1 MDRRKLMA
9 PALLLCLLLA
19 VGCAN
24 MSKTQKGAAIG
35 AAAGALGGAAVSD
48 DDTKGAVIGGALGAL
63 AGGLIGSYMDKQAA
77 EMEEIE
83 GATITR
89 EGDQLKVTFDNAI
102 LFDFDSSVLKPASQ
116 TQLDQVAMV
125 LVKYP
130 DTDILVM
137 GHTDSK
143 GSEEYNLTLS
153 ERRAASVRNYL
164 EGQGV
169 APARIRS
176 RGFGETVPVAE
187 NATELGRSQNR
198 RVELSIVANEELRE
212 RAAQG

>member
-1 MDRRKLMA
+1 MKRRIMLVPVLM
-9 PALLLCLLLA
+9 LCVLLA
-19 VGCAN
+19 AGCAG

-48 DDTKGAVIGGALGAL
+48 DDTKGAVIGGAIGAL
-63 AGGLIGSYMDKQAA
+63 AGGLIGSYMDKQAE

-83 GATITR
+83 GSTITR

-116 TQLDQVAMV
+116 TQLDQVAGV

-143 GSEEYNLTLS
+143 GSEDYNLNLS

-164 EGQGV
+164 ESQGV
-169 APARIRS
+169 ATLRIRS
-176 RGFGETVPVAE
+176 RGFGESVPVSD
-187 NATELGRSQNR
+187 NTSDLGRAQNR
-198 RVELSIVANEELRE
+198 RVELSIMANEELRE
-212 RAAQG
+212 RATQG

>member
-1 MDRRKLMA
+1 MKRRIPLVAVLM
-9 PALLLCLLLA
+9 LCLMIV

-24 MSKTQKGAAIG
+24 MSKSQKGAMIG

-48 DDTKGAVIGGALGAL
+48 DDTKGAVIGGAVGAL
-63 AGGLIGSYMDKQAA
+63 AGGLIGSYMDKQAE

-116 TQLDQVAMV
+116 TQLGQVAAV

-130 DTDILVM
+130 ETEILVM

-143 GSEEYNLTLS
+143 GSEDYNLNLS

-164 EGQGV
+164 ESQGV
-169 APARIRS
+169 APLRIRS
-176 RGFGETVPVAE
+176 RGFGETVPVAD
-187 NATELGRSQNR
+187 NADEFGRARNR
-198 RVELSIVANEELRE
+198 RVELSIMADEQLRA

>member
-1 MDRRKLMA
+1 MKRRITLVPVLM
-9 PALLLCLLLA
+9 LCVLLA
-19 VGCAN
+19 AGCAS

-48 DDTKGAVIGGALGAL
+48 DDTKGAVIGGAIGAL

-102 LFDFDSSVLKPASQ
+102 LFDFDSSVLKPASR
-116 TQLDQVAMV
+116 TQLDQVASV

-143 GSEEYNLTLS
+143 GSEDYNLNLS

-164 EGQGV
+164 EAQGV
-169 APARIRS
+169 ATLRIRS
-176 RGFGETVPVAE
+176 RGFGESVPVSD
-187 NATELGRSQNR
+187 NTSDLGRAQNR
-198 RVELSIVANEELRE
+198 RVELSIMANEELRE

>member
-1 MDRRKLMA
+1 MKRRITLVPVLM
-9 PALLLCLLLA
+9 LCVLLA
-19 VGCAN
+19 AGCAS

-48 DDTKGAVIGGALGAL
+48 DNTKGAVIGGAIGAL

-102 LFDFDSSVLKPASQ
+102 LFDFDSSVLKPASR
-116 TQLDQVAMV
+116 TQLDQVAGV

-143 GSEEYNLTLS
+143 GSEDYNLNLS

-164 EGQGV
+164 EAQGV
-169 APARIRS
+169 ATLRIRS
-176 RGFGETVPVAE
+176 RGFGESVPVSD
-187 NATELGRSQNR
+187 NTSDLGRAQNR
-198 RVELSIVANEELRE
+198 RVELSIMANEELRE